1 MDAHQL
7 VTTIFKHTETTRL
20 QARASTEIYEQLLY
34 LQDRILLCQRLTETS
49 SSISFNKSKGSP
61 FLDIALPNSKKMK
74 QKNWSSKALSGH
86 LVLDTWSRQQKMVE
100 DQQKTPL
107 ILNLLSEFT
116 KLGLNK
122 GSSKKLQSIRE
133 EDIIMEEEA
142 IAMTIVAEEE
152 ANEVE
157 TGV

>member
-1 MDAHQL
+1 
-7 VTTIFKHTETTRL
+7 
-20 QARASTEIYEQLLY
+20 
-34 LQDRILLCQRLTETS
+34 
-49 SSISFNKSKGSP
+49 
-61 FLDIALPNSKKMK
+61 MK